1 MALEVAEACSGIR
14 SLMSLLALAIMYGY
28 LMDTRSWVRWTLAVS
43 AVPIAVL
50 ANAIRVI
57 GTGLLVQY
65 WDPEKAEGYFH
76 ESWGWLTFVLS
87 LVMLYLL
94 HMGIRWRWPDEAK
107 AP

>member
-1 MALEVAEACSGIR
+1 
-14 SLMSLLALAIMYGY
+14 
-28 LMDTRSWVRWTLAVS
+28 
-43 AVPIAVL
+43 
-50 ANAIRVI
+50 VI

-94 HMGIRWRWPDEAK
+94 HAAIRWRWPNEAK
-107 AP
+107 AS